1 MHRLSPAAN
10 RSHFHDLGA
19 QRARPNDPDELL
31 FLAVALEQAR
41 QRLTRVADESAE
53 LRVATTPRSGGCIS
67 AARPGSLTG
76 CLRR

>member
-1 MHRLSPAAN
+1 M
-10 RSHFHDLGA
+10 
-19 QRARPNDPDELL
+19 RARAFRDL

-41 QRLTRVADESAE
+41 QRLTQPRRELGRARLGRAHERVADESAE

-67 AARPGSLTG
+67 AVRPGSLAG